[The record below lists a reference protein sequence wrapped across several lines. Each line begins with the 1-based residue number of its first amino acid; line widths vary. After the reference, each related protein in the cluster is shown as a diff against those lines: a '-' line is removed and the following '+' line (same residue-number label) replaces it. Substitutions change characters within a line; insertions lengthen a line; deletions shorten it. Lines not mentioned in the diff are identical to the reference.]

1 MIIRLGDKIK
11 LGGDSIYQLASP
23 ISGLETPA
31 IRVGDGVYAGL
42 DGAYMSSELYGARTI
57 VLNGFFLT
65 NGCEALDSAR
75 DGLVKEL
82 RIRYLYPI
90 FIQTFGKKNYYTEG
104 YLTNLKAEVTGPKA
118 GQFQITL
125 FCPDPIIYD
134 GGDGETTDSSWVEQT
149 IYKEG
154 HGGFDLEYT
163 TPVQWTAGEQATA
176 IENLGNVAYSPIITL
191 KGTFTNPTITNVTT
205 GKLISLQTTTTAS
218 DTIIIDLKNRVIT
231 KNGGSIA
238 SYRTTTSTWWTLQPG
253 LNKIVLST
261 TSNSDT
267 DFGTIKF
274 RNGYAGV

>member
-11 LGGDSIYQLASP
+11 LGGDSTYQLVSP

-42 DGAYMSSELYGARTI
+42 DGAYVSSELYGARTL
-57 VLNGFFLT
+57 VFNGFFLS
-65 NGCEALDSAR
+65 NGCDDLDRAR

-90 FIQTFGKKNYYTEG
+90 YIQTFGKKNYYTEG

-125 FCPDPIIYD
+125 LCPDPIIYD
-134 GGDGETTDSSWVEQT
+134 GGDGKTTDSSWVEQT

-154 HGGFDLEYT
+154 HGGFDMEYT
-163 TPVQWTAGEQATA
+163 TPVQWVAGEQSTA
-176 IENLGNVAYSPIITL
+176 IENLGTVPYAPIITL
-191 KGTFTNPTITNVTT
+191 NGVFHNPTVTNTTT
-205 GKLISLQTTTTAS
+205 GKLISLQTTTTSS
-218 DTIIIDLKNRVIT
+218 DTIVIDLKNRIIT

-238 SYRTTTSTWWTLQPG
+238 SYRTITSSWWTLQPG

-261 TSNSDT
+261 TDASDT
-267 DFGTIKF
+267 DFGTIKY
-274 RNGYAGV
+274 RIGVSGI